1 MRDVKFIIIYYPPY
15 DQEFNKENSEKRIE
29 CTESLKQLFHAYSSR
44 ESQKSE
50 KNACKHFQLID
61 ELVLLIKVTSNL

>member
-15 DQEFNKENSEKRIE
+15 DQEFNKE
-29 CTESLKQLFHAYSSR
+29 ESLKQLFHAYSSR

-50 KNACKHFQLID
+50 KNPCKHFQLID